1 MVTGGGGAPTGQLN
15 SRFEFSKKARGDSL
29 HYVRVTVKNE
39 KMTLQTVEVAK
50 LNRSGGGARVGCNVK
65 MDVSRRLID
74 ERVIEKL
81 D

>member
-1 MVTGGGGAPTGQLN
+1 
-15 SRFEFSKKARGDSL
+15 
-29 HYVRVTVKNE
+29 
-39 KMTLQTVEVAK
+39 MTLQTVEVAK